1 MKMSGNSVV
10 RVDVMSLALM
20 FMIWPMFGCAADTVP
35 ALDMRPVL
43 IEPEPLDNLR
53 PELAWM
59 TKDRVR
65 VAWIGGGISGKF
77 PGKDKTRGQV
87 LVDAG
92 FNLIRMSIGVDKQ
105 DRTESPDLK
114 SKLAADIKEARRLG
128 VPLLVGLQYGTHHT
142 EPYRKYR
149 APTGVLAERSCCP
162 LDAVYIEHHL
172 GKWAVAIAEAGADGV
187 VIDTEMYQSDES
199 SYPGPCVCDDCFSVY
214 LKAFSNDWKTMCDR
228 VTPEERGKWLSAN
241 KATAHYGWY
250 LAKRLEDQY
259 DGIRQ
264 RCQAVNSLFLLAHYH
279 ILGALPGL
287 ERGLGTSQV
296 PCLVFNGSE
305 YPQGPISL
313 SYQNV
318 RRIREGGIPAL
329 YLPGMWI
336 LMHSPEAFSG
346 HALTSS
352 LYCDGW
358 WGWYAEALLTQ
369 VGTDDPAAFKSP
381 YGRFEGTSAD
391 DFLKSLTAM
400 HNRLEELLAKPKD
413 QWPQLKTF
421 PPPSTGD
428 VARRRGNITIDGNP
442 DDDGWKHA
450 TRFDMKWDRFG
461 NETGPPTTAWICW
474 DKQALYIA
482 VNCGLDDNAE
492 LYVPSHGRDN
502 VNLYMC
508 DGIELFID
516 PGKSARR
523 YAHFII
529 SAKGDV
535 YDSMMTPNGGGGI
548 YAPPNWMT
556 IFGDPD
562 WNAGAQVKAANTD
575 KEYYIEARIPF
586 KEFGSAPAAG
596 DVWGANICR
605 PRPPHKTWST
615 TYGGFHSTDRFGELS
630 FR

>member
-1 MKMSGNSVV
+1 MKMSENSIV
-10 RVDVMSLALM
+10 RVGVMSLALVLS
-20 FMIWPMFGCAADTVP
+20 IWPMFGCATDTGP

-43 IEPEPLDNLR
+43 IGPEPLDNLR
-53 PELAWM
+53 PELEWM

-65 VAWIGGGISGKF
+65 AAWIGEGISGTF
-77 PGKDKTRGQV
+77 PGTDKTRGQV

-92 FNLIRMSIGVDKQ
+92 FNLIRMSLGVDRK
-105 DRTESPDLK
+105 DRTPSPDLK
-114 SKLAADIKEARRLG
+114 SKLAAEMTEARRLG
-128 VPLLVGLQYGTHHT
+128 VPLLVGLQYGTLHT

-149 APTGVLAERSCCP
+149 SPAGVLAERSCCP
-162 LDAVYIEHHL
+162 LDGVYIEHHV
-172 GKWAVAIAEAGADGV
+172 GKWAVAFAKAGADGV
-187 VIDTEMYQSDES
+187 VIDTEMYQSDEA

-214 LKAFSNDWKTMCDR
+214 LKAFSNDWKTMYDG

-241 KATAHYGWY
+241 KASAHYGMY

-264 RCQAVNSLFLLAHYH
+264 RCQAVNPLFLLAHYH
-279 ILGALPGL
+279 VLGSLPGL
-287 ERGLGTSQV
+287 ERGLGTAEV

-305 YPQGPISL
+305 YPQGPIAL

-329 YLPGMWI
+329 YLPGLYI
-336 LMHSPEAFSG
+336 LKHSPEAFSG

-358 WGWYAEALLTQ
+358 WGWYAEALLRH
-369 VGTDDPAAFKSP
+369 VGTDDPAAFKEP

-391 DFLKSLTAM
+391 DYLKSLTAM
-400 HNRLEELLAKPKD
+400 HSHLDELLAKPKD
-413 QWPQLKTF
+413 QWPQLKVH
-421 PPPSTGD
+421 PPPSSGD
-428 VARRRGNITIDGNP
+428 VARRRGKITIDGNP
-442 DDDGWKHA
+442 DDAGWKNA

-461 NETGPPTTAWICW
+461 NEAGPPTTAWICW
-474 DKQALYIA
+474 DRQALYIA
-482 VNCGLDDNAE
+482 VKCELNEGEE

-502 VNLYMC
+502 VKMFLG

-535 YDSMMTPNGGGGI
+535 YDSMMTPRGGGGI
-548 YAPPNWMT
+548 YAPPNWNI

-562 WNAGAQVKAANTD
+562 WNAGAQVRATNTD

-586 KEFGSAPAAG
+586 KELGPAPAAG

-605 PRPPHKTWST
+605 PRSPHKTWSA
-615 TYGGFHSTDRFGELS
+615 TYGGFHSTDRFGELR